1 MNAVQTAPSP
11 LKAWM
16 LATRPA
22 TLPAGAVPVVVATAL
37 ASADGVFA
45 AGPALAALAAAILV
59 QIGTNLANDYYD
71 FKKGADNED
80 RLGPARATQKGWL
93 TPGQVMAGA
102 VVVSALAG
110 AAGLYLTW
118 VAGWPALA
126 IGVVSIACAFLYTG
140 GPFPLAYHGLGD
152 LFVLVFFGFVAVAGT
167 YYVQALGLTPAVFLA
182 AAPVGLIATAIL
194 VVNNLRDRNTDAA
207 ANKRTLAVRF
217 GARAARIEYTALI
230 AAAYLAPITAVVT
243 GWGGLGWLLPLLSL
257 PLAVKEIRAIWTL
270 DGGALNPHLGGTAK
284 LEMLFGILLSVGMLL

>member
-1 MNAVQTAPSP
+1 LNAVQTAPSP

-140 GPFPLAYHGLGD
+140 GPSSASWRWR
-152 LFVLVFFGFVAVAGT
+152 
-167 YYVQALGLTPAVFLA
+167 
-182 AAPVGLIATAIL
+182 APTMC
-194 VVNNLRDRNTDAA
+194 RR
-207 ANKRTLAVRF
+207 
-217 GARAARIEYTALI
+217 
-230 AAAYLAPITAVVT
+230 
-243 GWGGLGWLLPLLSL
+243 WG
-257 PLAVKEIRAIWTL
+257 
-270 DGGALNPHLGGTAK
+270 
-284 LEMLFGILLSVGMLL
+284 